1 MTHTYLALSTT
12 VVAWLSA
19 ALFAVIA
26 LALVV
31 SLTIVNS
38 IVEHVGGRRDSQ
50 VGHIADDLIKVAENT
65 DPVPQIVNSINQALS
80 ELSEVMVAIEQH
92 LAVARLVFDRVAEGQ
107 VGSPR

>member
-1 MTHTYLALSTT
+1 MVVLGLSTA
-12 VVAWLSA
+12 VNAWLSA
-19 ALFAVIA
+19 GLFALIA
-26 LALVV
+26 LTLVV

-65 DPVPQIVNSINQALS
+65 DPVPAIVDSINKALS
-80 ELSEVMVAIEQH
+80 ELAEVMVAVEQH